1 MRSMSDETSWL
12 LSDEFVAFSTKI
24 ATIYED
30 KKQKKQ
36 QLKEFYEKI
45 TNDLK
50 VLDQQ
55 ALDLEKD
62 FQKWKKTQEKS

>member
-1 MRSMSDETSWL
+1 MSDETSWL